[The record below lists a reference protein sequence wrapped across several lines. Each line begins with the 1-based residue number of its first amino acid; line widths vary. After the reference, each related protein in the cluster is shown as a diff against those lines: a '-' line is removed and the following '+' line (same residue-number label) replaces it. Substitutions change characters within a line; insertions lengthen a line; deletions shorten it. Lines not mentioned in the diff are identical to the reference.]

1 MADEA
6 GTPHPHAGAV
16 VGNDVVTVGEQ
27 RTGFEKKKGALE
39 GAFSRLAGRQP
50 VRLVAGACYLSK
62 QFHWTDQ
69 E

>member
-27 RTGFEKKKGALE
+27 RTGFEKKKAPWRAPFLDWL
-39 GAFSRLAGRQP
+39 AASR
-50 VRLVAGACYLSK
+50 
-62 QFHWTDQ
+62 FDW
-69 E
+69 